1 MANTTDYRKPVTAPK
16 RRIGGSITAENKF
29 TTDVNGTV
37 GGSTGTVGMR
47 IFGDFAL
54 VISGTWTGTVHIQRS
69 SDSGVTW
76 VDLTTAVVPTT
87 ITFTTNGVFAGYE
100 PAKDVLY
107 RVGVRTGNFGSGTI
121 VVELQT

>member
-1 MANTTDYRKPVTAPK
+1 MANTTDYRKPVTGPK

-29 TTDVNGTV
+29 TTDTNGTLS
-37 GGSTGTVGMR
+37 GSTGVTGMR

-54 VISGTWTGTVHIQRS
+54 VISGTWSATVHIQRS

-76 VDLTTAVVPTT
+76 VDLTTGVVPTT
-87 ITFTTNGVFAGYE
+87 ITFTSNGVFAGYE

-107 RVGVRTGNFGSGTI
+107 RVGVKTGNFSSGTV